1 MTGAV
6 YFDHHHEEW
15 VGEHETRNPNT
26 GEIRRQTAWFRHRYQ
41 AEEFMRGGVVNEDAR
56 IRQSNEHAYFIR
68 DHGVLHQVDP
78 LTKPHR
84 GNPTVLVR
92 AQKHGTIMRV
102 PVSDLIRD
110 Y

>member
-1 MTGAV
+1 MSAIQPGNEVWFHDHAPDVACSPACYHHDTG
-6 YFDHHHEEW
+6 
-15 VGEHETRNPNT
+15 P
-26 GEIRRQTAWFRHRYQ
+26 IS
-41 AEEFMRGGVVNEDAR
+41 VVNE
-56 IRQSNEHAYFIR
+56 HAFFIR

-84 GNPTVLVR
+84 DNPTVLVR